1 MMTRYTFK
9 ATKGK
14 AVAVMSAGL
23 LVLASVVMLPSFA
36 FASHYG
42 IDSTGLV
49 DDATVTILASA
60 GIDTTADLLQKPA
73 TPNDVKALARKV
85 GVSVVQVGA
94 WRDFCD
100 LLRLDGVGPKVARA
114 MTLAGVANLKELV
127 KFSPEVMAG
136 KIKDVNKTSSILGKL
151 PDADNLTAWIDQAKL
166 LLKQDKK
173 QGQKPAK
180 TGKRK

>member
-1 MMTRYTFK
+1 MMTRYTFR
-9 ATKGK
+9 ATTDEVVK
-14 AVAVMSAGL
+14 VMSAGL
-23 LVLASVVMLPSFA
+23 LVLASAVIFPAFA
-36 FASHYG
+36 LASHYG

-49 DDATVTILASA
+49 DDAKVVVLASA
-60 GIDTTADLLQKPA
+60 GIDTTADLLQKTA
-73 TPNDVKALARKV
+73 TAKDVKALARKA
-85 GVSVVQVGA
+85 GVSVAQVGA

-114 MTLAGVANLKELV
+114 MTLAGAANLKELV

-136 KIKDVNKTSSILGKL
+136 KIKDVNKTQSILGKL
-151 PDADNLTAWIDQAKL
+151 PDAENLTAWIDQAKL

-180 TGKRK
+180 TGGRK